1 MRRRARSVSRSR
13 QSPRAAPDGAVILV
27 PAAGWAAMIR
37 TSHITKTMA
46 ALAAVMAV
54 GATPALAN
62 SGVAL
67 NNGAQSGSSATADYY
82 AADAFILF
90 TELGKDNNI
99 RVQKNNQGDYWFRD
113 TLQPID
119 AGPGCSQITAKIV
132 SCAPGN
138 ATQIRVHAFDGKND
152 ILVDDNITLDTRLAG
167 SGPAV
172 QAIDG
177 GGGRDWIAGGDKND
191 TLSGGPADDML
202 VGGDGGDVLS
212 GDAGNDVIDGGQGGD
227 TILAGGQKGL
237 GADKLAGGPGVD
249 TADYNG
255 TLTGVT
261 VSANGNAGDGAPGEN
276 DNVATDVENLYG
288 TAYGDT
294 LRGSDGA
301 GTVYGRDG
309 VDYLY
314 GNDGDDTLI
323 GGNQGDFLFAGA
335 GDDQVYG
342 SAGDDQLKGDGGQD
356 KLYGSTG
363 VDKLDGG
370 KDGDFLYGGDAADM
384 LYGGG
389 GSFDDQLDGG
399 LGADKLDGGPGEG
412 DSVSYAN
419 RTNAVTADLTGS
431 AGDDGETGEG
441 DTIVGTVERL
451 FGGTGDDKLTG
462 NGNLNVITGGKGN
475 DTIDVRG
482 AGDDEA
488 FGDDGDDTILSRD
501 QILDKDTCGA
511 GSDTVTADQQDGI
524 GTDC

>member
-99 RVQKNNQGDYWFRD
+99 RVQKNNQGEYWFRD

-119 AGPGCSQITAKIV
+119 AGAGCSQITAKIV

-152 ILVDDNITLDTRLAG
+152 ITVDDNVTLDTYLTG
-167 SGPAV
+167 SGPKV
-172 QAIDG
+172 QTIDG
-177 GGGRDWIAGGDKND
+177 GGGRDLIAGGDAPD
-191 TLSGGPADDML
+191 S
-202 VGGDGGDVLS
+202 
-212 GDAGNDVIDGGQGGD
+212 
-227 TILAGGQKGL
+227 
-237 GADKLAGGPGVD
+237 LAGGPGID
-249 TADYNG
+249 TAEYFG
-255 TLTGVT
+255 TLTGVN

-294 LRGSDGA
+294 LRGSDEDS
-301 GTVYGRDG
+301 VLYGRDG

-314 GNDGDDTLI
+314 GNDGDDTLN
-323 GGNQGDFLFAGA
+323 GGNQNDIVNGGA
-335 GDDQVYG
+335 GDDTLSG
-342 SAGDDQLKGDGGQD
+342 AAGDDKLNGDGGED
-356 KLYGSTG
+356 KLYGSAG
-363 VDKLDGG
+363 LDKLDGG
-370 KDGDFLYGGDAADM
+370 KDADQLYGGAGD
-384 LYGGG
+384 
-389 GSFDDQLDGG
+389 
-399 LGADKLDGGPGEG
+399 G
-412 DSVSYAN
+412 DSVTYAS
-419 RTNAVTADLTGS
+419 RTTAVTADLAGS

-482 AGDDEA
+482 AGD
-488 FGDDGDDTILSRD
+488 
-501 QILDKDTCGA
+501 
-511 GSDTVTADQQDGI
+511 
-524 GTDC
+524 

>member
-99 RVQKNNQGDYWFRD
+99 RVQKNNQGEYWFRD

-119 AGPGCSQITAKIV
+119 AGAGCSQITAKIV

-152 ILVDDNITLDTRLAG
+152 ITVDDNITLDTRLAG

-177 GGGRDWIAGGDKND
+177 GG
-191 TLSGGPADDML
+191 
-202 VGGDGGDVLS
+202 VLS

-276 DNVATDVENLYG
+276 DNVATDV
-288 TAYGDT
+288 
-294 LRGSDGA
+294 
-301 GTVYGRDG
+301 
-309 VDYLY
+309 
-314 GNDGDDTLI
+314 
-323 GGNQGDFLFAGA
+323 
-335 GDDQVYG
+335 
-342 SAGDDQLKGDGGQD
+342 
-356 KLYGSTG
+356 
-363 VDKLDGG
+363 
-370 KDGDFLYGGDAADM
+370 
-384 LYGGG
+384 
-389 GSFDDQLDGG
+389 
-399 LGADKLDGGPGEG
+399 
-412 DSVSYAN
+412 
-419 RTNAVTADLTGS
+419 
-431 AGDDGETGEG
+431 
-441 DTIVGTVERL
+441 
-451 FGGTGDDKLTG
+451 
-462 NGNLNVITGGKGN
+462 
-475 DTIDVRG
+475 
-482 AGDDEA
+482 
-488 FGDDGDDTILSRD
+488 
-501 QILDKDTCGA
+501 
-511 GSDTVTADQQDGI
+511 
-524 GTDC
+524 